1 MIKSKRYMFIPSE
14 NLIGILIRTF
24 LLGLKCVLDENIFPV
39 FFFKDFICLLR
50 IHFHKYLNS
59 RFQVQQPKTV
69 VQMNSSTLIYIKIR
83 LRVFDKNSRWLHGSF
98 VKEKLLTT
106 LWIFLYILCKFYVVE
121 LKFLLYRQSP
131 STFLKFTFTNS
142 ITTLLLYQ
150 MWTDLL
156 MKKI

>member
-1 MIKSKRYMFIPSE
+1 MKAIYVYPKWE
-14 NLIGILIRTF
+14 LDWNLNSNF
-24 LLGLKCVLDENIFPV
+24 SSGLKVCFGREYLSC

-59 RFQVQQPKTV
+59 RFQVLQPKTV
-69 VQMNSSTLIYIKIR
+69 VQMNSSILIYIKIR

-106 LWIFLYILCKFYVVE
+106 LWIFLYTLCKFYVVE

>member
-1 MIKSKRYMFIPSE
+1 MKAIYVYLKWE
-14 NLIGILIRTF
+14 LDWNLNSNF
-24 LLGLKCVLDENIFPV
+24 SSGLKVCFGREYLSC

-59 RFQVQQPKTV
+59 RFQVLQPKTV
-69 VQMNSSTLIYIKIR
+69 VQMSSSTLIYIKIR

-150 MWTDLL
+150 MWSDLL